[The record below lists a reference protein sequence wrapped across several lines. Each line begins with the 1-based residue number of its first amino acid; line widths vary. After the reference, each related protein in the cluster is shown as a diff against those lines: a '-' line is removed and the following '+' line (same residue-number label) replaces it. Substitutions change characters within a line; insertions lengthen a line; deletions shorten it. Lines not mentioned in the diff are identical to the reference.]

1 MQNDEISVLKGWKE
15 RKIDHNIR
23 PDRSMLRPGLA
34 ANEVEKLSTKC
45 TSFEKESIIEP
56 LSKRE
61 TKEKRT
67 EIVTCMNGGN
77 C

>member
-1 MQNDEISVLKGWKE
+1 
-15 RKIDHNIR
+15 
-23 PDRSMLRPGLA
+23 MLRPGLA

-45 TSFEKESIIEP
+45 TSFEKESIIET

>member
-1 MQNDEISVLKGWKE
+1 MKFQNWKVE
-15 RKIDHNIR
+15 KKENDHNIR

-45 TSFEKESIIEP
+45 TAFEKESIIET

-61 TKEKRT
+61 TNEKRT
-67 EIVTCMNGGN
+67 
-77 C
+77 